1 VNKLRGSKVR
11 RSAIASTVVA
21 VTAVAVIGMSGTTF
35 VSPTHAAYTAEAVVQ
50 DNEKAA
56 SWTMSTI
63 KLPNA
68 GYASVYSPSNRA
80 LYILGRDDNSM
91 MIAEP
96 RANAVSPPLKANLL
110 TSPEAIADDPDHHR
124 LLISTGDGRI
134 VQYSTDTFYFNS
146 FTVSPVCGG
155 SLVTGLVVHRAI
167 DRVIAVCANSQYVL
181 LNADGV
187 IVGGG
192 SLQGAS
198 PSNIVLTNDD
208 KRLLIGSSGS
218 QHIYT
223 LATLSDDNLSFS
235 SIRSVSSDGTGAS
248 GQGTVVVPVGTDLV
262 VVQDAARGAG
272 SLSLYY
278 TQSHIRL
285 ARGLDVGPQPIA
297 SGFLDRDGKLWGFAD
312 NRAVEVDTTELKS
325 ARSIPTG
332 AKPLSGKVASVDQ
345 TTNTVWVLLE
355 NSLVGL
361 MTIP

>member
-1 VNKLRGSKVR
+1 MNKLRGSKVR
-11 RSAIASTVVA
+11 RWVIASTVVA
-21 VTAVAVIGMSGTTF
+21 MTAVTVTGMSETSF
-35 VSPTHAAYTAEAVVQ
+35 ISPTHAAYTAEAVVQ
-50 DNEKAA
+50 DEAKAA

-80 LYILGRDDNSM
+80 LYVLGRDDNSM
-91 MIAEP
+91 MIVEP
-96 RANAVSPPLKANLL
+96 RVNAVSPPLKAAIL
-110 TSPEAIADDPDHHR
+110 TSPEAIADDPDHRR

-134 VQYSTDTFYFNS
+134 VQYSTDTFNFNS

-167 DRVIAVCANSQYVL
+167 DRVIAVCANSQYVF
-181 LNADGV
+181 LNTSGD
-187 IVGGG
+187 IVDGG

-208 KRLLIGSSGS
+208 RRLLIGSTDS

-223 LATLSDDNLSFS
+223 LATLSDDKHSFAT
-235 SIRSVSSDGTGAS
+235 IRSVSSDGTGAS
-248 GQGTVVVPVGTDLV
+248 GQGTVVVPVGVDLV

-272 SLSLYY
+272 SLALYY
-278 TQSHIRL
+278 TVSHIRL
-285 ARGLDVGPQPIA
+285 ARGLTDGPQPVA
-297 SGFLDRDGKLWGFAD
+297 SGVLDRDGKLWGFAD
-312 NRAVEVDTTELKS
+312 NRAVEVDPNTLNS
-325 ARSIPTG
+325 IRSVPTG
-332 AKPLSGKVASVDQ
+332 ATPLAGRVASVDQ

-355 NSLVGL
+355 NSLVGW